1 MVTGASPSEW
11 FDFLV
16 RVNGREF
23 HEAFLRRDGES
34 RADLEVVIRDRQLG
48 SFALHEEFLLE
59 IQESDENNTYWRS
72 ISLPELK
79 DAIGKQARS
88 IIDSVLGYATST
100 SRGPSEN
107 LLSRTHH
114 RIARITV
121 EGDTSHVDRLHAS
134 LTESRIRYQIV
145 GGLDSRG
152 QARGHL
158 TIAVSSLPGASMCLR
173 LADFFES
180 PESKYVLIDSRTGW
194 KVRLLEG
201 SSRCSSSR

>member
-1 MVTGASPSEW
+1 MVRGSSPSEW

-23 HEAFLRRDGES
+23 HEVFLRRDGES
-34 RADLEVVIRDRQLG
+34 RSDLDVVIRDRLLG
-48 SFALHEEFLLE
+48 SFALHEGFLLE
-59 IQESDENNTYWRS
+59 IQESDENNSYWRS

-100 SRGPSEN
+100 GRDPSES
-107 LLSRTHH
+107 LLIRTHH

-134 LTESRIRYQIV
+134 LTKSRIRYQVV
-145 GGLDSRG
+145 GGVDGRG
-152 QARGHL
+152 RIRGHL
-158 TIAVSSLPGASMCLR
+158 TLAVSSLPAAAMCLR
-173 LADFFES
+173 LTEFFES

-201 SSRCSSSR
+201 RSRCWSSR